1 MWRGRGPV
9 IAAVVGERGRAQPG
23 AWGWLVPRAPEPPE
37 ASELRAQSEPPEQRA
52 QSEPSELREPPEA
65 SELRAPPGAS
75 EPPEQSGSREPP
87 ESREQSGLREPPEQT
102 ELREQALLV
111 RRESRVPQVTSE
123 PQAAAPR
130 ARPMGLASL
139 GWSQRAESLA
149 PWRGLPG
156 R

>member
-1 MWRGRGPV
+1 M
-9 IAAVVGERGRAQPG
+9 
-23 AWGWLVPRAPEPPE
+23 PRAPEPPE
-37 ASELRAQSEPPEQRA
+37 ASELRAQSEPSELRA
-52 QSEPSELREPPEA
+52 QSEPPELREPPEA
-65 SELRAPPGAS
+65 SELRALPGAS
-75 EPPEQSGSREPP
+75 EPPEQSGLR
-87 ESREQSGLREPPEQT
+87 ESREQSGLREPPE
-102 ELREQALLV
+102 LRELALLV

>member
-37 ASELRAQSEPPEQRA
+37 ASELRAQSEPPELRA
-52 QSEPSELREPPEA
+52 QSEPSG
-65 SELRAPPGAS
+65 LRALPGAS
-75 EPPEQSGSREPP
+75 EPPEQPEPREP
-87 ESREQSGLREPPEQT
+87 SGLREPPEPT
-102 ELREQALLV
+102 ELRELALLV

>member
-23 AWGWLVPRAPEPPE
+23 AWGWLVPRALGASEPPE
-37 ASELRAQSEPPEQRA
+37 A
-52 QSEPSELREPPEA
+52 SELREPPEA
-65 SELRAPPGAS
+65 SELRALPGAS

-87 ESREQSGLREPPEQT
+87 ESLEQSGLREPPEPT
-102 ELREQALLV
+102 ELRELALLV